1 MVINR
6 MKKLNEKVVINI
18 PQIFIL
24 RNQVDRIFI
33 FIEKGMP
40 EEGQIKWKYIKFS
53 YLITQLLVEY
63 PKLLLNGVFQ
73 I

>member
-1 MVINR
+1 

-18 PQIFIL
+18 PHIFVL

-40 EEGQIKWKYIKFS
+40 EKGLIKWKYIEYS
-53 YLITQLLVEY
+53 CLITQLLMEH

-73 I
+73 M